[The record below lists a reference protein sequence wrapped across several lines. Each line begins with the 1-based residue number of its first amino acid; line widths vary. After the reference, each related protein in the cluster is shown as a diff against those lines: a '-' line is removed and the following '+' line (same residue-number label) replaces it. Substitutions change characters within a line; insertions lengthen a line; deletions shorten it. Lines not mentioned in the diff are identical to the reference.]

1 MSTRLNSL
9 TSDPMTGPLP
19 LVVAL
24 GDVDSAV
31 VAPIFEPHARWVAE
45 PSESDLT
52 EAAGAIVRAHVV
64 VDAAVLDSMPAL
76 RVIARTG
83 VGTEKVDV
91 AEATRR
97 GIPVIITPGSNT
109 HAVAEG
115 ALAHLLTVTKALPR
129 LTSLVREDQWST
141 RSQVIVG
148 DLEGG
153 VLAILGYGRI
163 GRRVSQLARAFGM
176 RVFAYDPYVS
186 EADVP
191 LASSVQDVV
200 AGATHISVHLP
211 GTPETAGLIGREV
224 IESLTPGA
232 ILVNLARGDVVD
244 LDALLCG
251 LNSGQLA
258 GVGLDVFPE
267 EPPVH
272 HPLFDHENVML
283 SPHVMGLTT
292 QSTAETLR
300 QAATGIADFLAGRTP
315 EHVASPLFTTP

>member
-1 MSTRLNSL
+1 MSES
-9 TSDPMTGPLP
+9 LP
-19 LVVAL
+19 LVIAL

-31 VAPIFEPHARWVAE
+31 VRPVLEGHARWVENPTESEVAE
-45 PSESDLT
+45 
-52 EAAGAIVRAHVV
+52 AVGAIVRAHIV
-64 VDAAVLDSMPAL
+64 VDATALDSTPSL

-115 ALAHLLTVTKALPR
+115 ALAHLLSLTKALPR
-129 LTSLVREDQWST
+129 LTSMVRKGEWAS
-141 RSQVIVG
+141 RSQVTVG
-148 DLEGG
+148 DLDGG

-176 RVFAYDPYVS
+176 SVVAYDPYVN

-191 LASSVQDVV
+191 LAASVEEAV

-211 GTPETAGLIGREV
+211 GTPETAGLIGRE
-224 IESLTPGA
+224 IIQSLTPGA
-232 ILVNLARGDVVD
+232 ILVNLARGEVVD
-244 LDALLCG
+244 MDALLEG
-251 LNSGQLA
+251 LESGQLS
-258 GVGLDVFPE
+258 GVGLDVFPD
-267 EPPVH
+267 EPPAH
-272 HPLFDHENVML
+272 HPLFDHPQVIL

-292 QSTAETLR
+292 QSTAETFR
-300 QAATGIADFLAGRTP
+300 QAAQGIADFLAGKP
-315 EHVASPLFTTP
+315 LEHVATP